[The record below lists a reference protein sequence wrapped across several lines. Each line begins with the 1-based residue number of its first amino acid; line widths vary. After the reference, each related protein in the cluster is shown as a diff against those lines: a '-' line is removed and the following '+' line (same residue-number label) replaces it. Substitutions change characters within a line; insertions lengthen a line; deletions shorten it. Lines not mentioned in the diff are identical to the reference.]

1 MTNFLHGKTG
11 YALHGNVDYIIAID
25 CQISLYQYEDK
36 HKGGI
41 NPKAFQYHNKAFR
54 LKINRIKKDHYPYSN
69 YSWYERPIN
78 KLWTCQKICYID
90 AEFEKII
97 FKRDGTWPSKRIF

>member
-1 MTNFLHGKTG
+1 MFIIKVYEEFLERKFKSLTNFLHGKTG

-25 CQISLYQYEDK
+25 CQISLYQYKDK

-54 LKINRIKKDHYPYSN
+54 LKISRIKKDHYP
-69 YSWYERPIN
+69 
-78 KLWTCQKICYID
+78 
-90 AEFEKII
+90 
-97 FKRDGTWPSKRIF
+97 